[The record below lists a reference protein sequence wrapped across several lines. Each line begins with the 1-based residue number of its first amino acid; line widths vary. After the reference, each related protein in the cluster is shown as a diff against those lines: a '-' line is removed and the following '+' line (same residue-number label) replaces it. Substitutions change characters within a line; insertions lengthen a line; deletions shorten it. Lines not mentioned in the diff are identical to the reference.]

1 MGGLAH
7 GLFLS
12 LIQGLRSPGKTALST
27 RVFSKRHLA
36 LTGFIGLAFAVATL
50 RLGYF
55 VIDEANAGWAVLKRP
70 DMIAPPQPLP
80 PLQPARYRT
89 QILDAQGQILANNI
103 KVRILCHRPGEV
115 EDPREA
121 AQTLAGIIPDANAEF
136 LERRLRGTHPWLRYE
151 VTPSQAQDIHDAYIR
166 GIEFCPD
173 QRRAYP
179 HGVLFAHPLGFTGSD
194 NKGLAGMERRL
205 NLQIQ
210 NSLEPLQTSLDA
222 TVQGIVMAEL
232 AAQIDRF
239 EALGGVAILMRVDTA
254 EIISL
259 VSLPTFDPNRV
270 VDVNAPGM
278 FNRATMGVYELG
290 SVMKPF
296 TIAAALNDGIVD
308 VDTQLEI
315 ADRLE
320 IEEFEIKDF
329 PGTPKGLLTVAE
341 IVQYSSNIGTAQIA
355 AMLGTERQQFYLRE
369 FGLIR
374 PVDLEVAEIAP
385 PLVPYTWRDIETMTV
400 AYGHGISVTP
410 LQLVAAEAA
419 LVNGG
424 LYRRPTLVATRD
436 QDRSA
441 VRVIDTHT
449 SDLTRSLLRR
459 VAVFGSGRAAN
470 AKGYVIGGKT
480 GTAEKSAAGGYNQDA
495 RISSFLG
502 AFPIHD
508 PAYVLLVSIDG
519 PKPQEWTFGHATG
532 GWVAAPVFGR
542 IVERIGPYL
551 GVERVREDPYG
562 YEVPESIVA
571 STTPASP
578 TAPISLPDPSASSE
592 VKESNSL
599 ARNAL
604 IERLIASDG
613 ILF

>member
-1 MGGLAH
+1 MVRLAQGLFGSFFH
-7 GLFLS
+7 GL
-12 LIQGLRSPGKTALST
+12 RHPGKAALSET
-27 RVFSKRHLA
+27 VFSRRHLA

-55 VIDEANAGWAVLKRP
+55 VLDESEAGWAFWQRAEAIDRP
-70 DMIAPPQPLP
+70 QTLAA
-80 PLQPARYRT
+80 LQPVRHRA
-89 QILDAQGQILANNI
+89 QILGAQGQILANNI
-103 KVRILCHRPGEV
+103 KVKILCHRPGQV
-115 EDPREA
+115 EDPRAA
-121 AQTLAGIIPDANAEF
+121 AQTLAAIIPGADPEF

-151 VTPSQAQDIHDAYIR
+151 VTPSQAQDIHEAYIQ
-166 GIEFCPD
+166 GIVFCPD

-179 HGVLFAHPLGFTGSD
+179 HGALFAHPLGFTGAD
-194 NKGLAGMERRL
+194 NQGLAGMELRL

-210 NSLEPLQTSLDA
+210 NSAEPLQTSLDA

-232 AAQIDRF
+232 AAQIERF

-254 EIISL
+254 EVVSL
-259 VSLPTFDPNRV
+259 VSLPTFDPNQV

-296 TIAAALNDGIVD
+296 TIAAALNDGLVD

-315 ADRLE
+315 AQSLE
-320 IEEFEIKDF
+320 IDQFEIEDF
-329 PGTPKGLLTVAE
+329 PGTPKGVLTVAE

-355 AMLGTERQQFYLRE
+355 AMLGPERQQFYLRE

-385 PLVPYTWRDIETMTV
+385 PLVPHTWRETETMTV

-424 LYRRPTLVATRD
+424 LYRRPTLLATQG
-436 QDRSA
+436 QDRA
-441 VRVIDTHT
+441 ATRVIDAHT

-480 GTAEKSAAGGYNQDA
+480 GTAEKSAAGGYNNDA

-551 GVERVREDPYG
+551 GIERLHEDPYG
-562 YEVPESIVA
+562 YEVSENAIA
-571 STTPASP
+571 SATPASP
-578 TAPISLPDPSASSE
+578 TAPISLPDPPAPTD
-592 VKESNSL
+592 VGESNAV
-599 ARNAL
+599 ARNAF
-604 IERLIASDG
+604 IESLIAGDG